1 MRIYYDLVIWEE
13 VDQNDSE
20 KLKGKMLEMAKRFQ
34 GYGVLSFNM
43 RAAPIQQEVEA
54 QQAQPQQPHQ
64 YQYQP
69 EYEEEEVQPQR
80 TQQPQQPQ
88 QQPKQ
93 VKRQVQEVSEEI
105 IDE

>member
-43 RAAPIQQEVEA
+43 RGTPVQQE
-54 QQAQPQQPHQ
+54 QTNQQPQPVQ
-64 YQYQP
+64 YQYQEP
-69 EYEEEEVQPQR
+69 EYEEEVQQPQPQQR
-80 TQQPQQPQ
+80 IVQKQQPQQ
-88 QQPKQ
+88 Q
-93 VKRQVQEVSEEI
+93 VKRQVQEVEEEI
-105 IDE
+105 LDE

>member
-20 KLKGKMLEMAKRFQ
+20 KLKGKMMEMAKRFQ

-43 RAAPIQQEVEA
+43 RAAPVE
-54 QQAQPQQPHQ
+54 QPQPTPPQPQ

-69 EYEEEEVQPQR
+69 EYEEE
-80 TQQPQQPQ
+80 TQQQQIQ
-88 QQPKQ
+88 KPKQ
-93 VKRQVQEVSEEI
+93 QIKRQVQEVEEEI